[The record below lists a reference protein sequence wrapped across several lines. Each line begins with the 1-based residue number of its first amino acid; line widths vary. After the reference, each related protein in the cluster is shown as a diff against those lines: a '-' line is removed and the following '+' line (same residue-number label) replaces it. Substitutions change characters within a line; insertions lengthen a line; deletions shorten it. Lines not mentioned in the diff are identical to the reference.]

1 MIRALIRIGSL
12 AAALCCIGAASAAVL
27 TYDVAGTIVGSPL
40 DGQTFGG
47 HFTVEEAPGGLL
59 GVQLPLL
66 DLEFRFDGVTYDEDD
81 VAGAALFRP
90 GGGELGALFGTGCT
104 DAAGGIVCGLPASSN
119 AWYFGVANGGSA
131 GLEFSREGATY
142 FTEATVTLRER
153 NTVPEPASPALALCA
168 LTAMAGAGLTR
179 RLRSGGR

>member
-1 MIRALIRIGSL
+1 MIRPLIRIGSL

-81 VAGAALFRP
+81 VAGAAMFHP
-90 GGGELGALFGTGCT
+90 QGGELLTLFGTGCT
-104 DAAGGIVCGLPASSN
+104 DPGGGIVCWLPDSSN
-119 AWYFGVANGGSA
+119 AWYLGVANGGA
-131 GLEFSREGATY
+131 GLGFSREGATY